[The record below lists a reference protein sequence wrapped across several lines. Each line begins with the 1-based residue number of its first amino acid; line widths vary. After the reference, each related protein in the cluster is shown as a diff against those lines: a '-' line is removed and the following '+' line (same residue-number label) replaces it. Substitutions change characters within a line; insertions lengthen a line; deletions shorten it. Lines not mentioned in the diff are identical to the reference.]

1 MKGGRMEKEK
11 PKFTKLIRE
20 YGVLDAI
27 CIRFPDAPLYIS
39 ATGVV
44 ISSIALLIMIFKVV
58 CR

>member
-1 MKGGRMEKEK
+1 MVKGN

-20 YGVLDAI
+20 YGILDAV

-58 CR
+58 GR